1 MTAPAA
7 SGPALVRR
15 GAVRVRG
22 RWLAGAGTA
31 IGIAAIAGTVLGAV
45 SMPPGRVLLEI
56 LDHVPGVHVDSGLSA
71 VDATI
76 VWQLRLPRVVLGLLV
91 GCMLAT
97 AGSAYQ
103 GVFRNPLADPYLL
116 GVSAGAGVGVTV
128 AVVTKAT
135 WQSGPFDTIQLAAF
149 AGAVTAV
156 GLTYVLAS
164 VGGPMRSTSVLL
176 LAGVAVSA
184 FLLAI
189 QTFLLQQH
197 ADSIRDVYNWITGSL
212 STSGWA
218 EVRALLPYAVVTTF
232 VLVLYRRSLDVL
244 AVGDDEAASLGLNV
258 GRTRLVVVGTASLAT
273 AAAVSVSG
281 LVGFV
286 GIIVPHVVRMLAG
299 TSYRVILP
307 LSLLFGGAFLAAADL
322 AGRTALSPA
331 EIPIGVVT
339 AFVGA
344 PFFALVLRSRKGPT
358 L

>member
-1 MTAPAA
+1 VTASAA
-7 SGPALVRR
+7 SGPAVVRT

-22 RWLAGAGTA
+22 RWL
-31 IGIAAIAGTVLGAV
+31 IAAATALAIATVAGTVLGAV

-56 LDHVPGVHVDSGLSA
+56 LDHVPGVRVESGLST

-76 VWQLRLPRVVLGLLV
+76 IWQLRLPRVVLGLLV
-91 GCMLAT
+91 GCMLAA

-128 AVVTKAT
+128 AVVSDAT
-135 WQSGPFDTIQLAAF
+135 WQSGPFNTIQLTAF
-149 AGAVTAV
+149 VGAIAAV

-189 QTFLLQQH
+189 QTFLLQQN

-218 EVRALLPYAVVTTF
+218 EVRTLVPYAIVTTI

-258 GRTRLVVVGTASLAT
+258 GRTRLIVVATASLAT

-286 GIIVPHVVRMLAG
+286 GIIVPHVVRLVVG

-322 AGRTALSPA
+322 AGRTALSPS

-344 PFFALVLRSRKGPT
+344 PFFALVLRTRRGPT

>member
-1 MTAPAA
+1 MTLSAA
-7 SGPALVRR
+7 SGPALARR
-15 GAVRVRG
+15 GGVRVRG
-22 RWLAGAGTA
+22 RWLLGATAALGVAAVAGA
-31 IGIAAIAGTVLGAV
+31 VLGAV
-45 SMPPGRVLLEI
+45 SMPPWQVLLEI
-56 LDHVPGVHVDSGLSA
+56 LDHVPGARVHSGLSA
-71 VDATI
+71 TDATI

-91 GCMLAT
+91 GSMLAT

-116 GVSAGAGVGVTV
+116 GVSAGAGLGVTI
-128 AVVTKAT
+128 ARVTDAT
-135 WQSGPFDTIQLAAF
+135 WHLGPFDTLPVAAF
-149 AGAVTAV
+149 AGALAAV
-156 GLTYVLAS
+156 ALTYVLAT
-164 VGGPMRSTSVLL
+164 VGGPLRSTAVLL
-176 LAGVAVSA
+176 LAGVAVSS

-189 QTFLLQQH
+189 QTFLLQQN

-218 EVRALLPYAVVTTF
+218 EVRNLLPYAVVTTT
-232 VLVLYRRSLDVL
+232 VLLLCRRSLDVL
-244 AVGDDEAASLGLNV
+244 AVGDDEAAALGLNV
-258 GRTRLVVVGTASLAT
+258 GRTRLLVVATASLAT

-286 GIIVPHVVRMLAG
+286 GIIVPHVVRLLVG

-307 LSLLFGGAFLAAADL
+307 LSLLFGAAFLALADL
-322 AGRTALSPA
+322 VGRTALAPS

-344 PFFALVLRSRKGPT
+344 PFFALILRTRKGPA